1 MNNRSL
7 NRLTSAELAQLWMQ
21 YMNDSGSICI
31 LSFFYEKA
39 EDEEIK
45 SLIKHSIDLS
55 QSHIDKLTS
64 IFNEEKH
71 ALPQGFNL
79 EKDVNLQA
87 PRLFTDLYKLN
98 FIHMM
103 AKIGLTNYA
112 AAYASTTRADITDH
126 FRECMIETMELYKVS
141 KDLLLAKGLYIWPPH
156 IPYTTD
162 VEFVESKKFIYD
174 VFGAKRPLLVC
185 EVENLFSNLLR
196 NALGEATLTGFSQI
210 AQGKEVK
217 DFFVKGIGMAKK
229 HVHLFGEKL
238 EECSLPVPTTWA
250 AEITESTEYTFSDK
264 LMMYFTSGMI
274 SLSIGYYGTA
284 VAQSPRIDI
293 GVMYNRL
300 SLEVQLYSEDGA
312 NLMIK
317 NSWMEQPPMA
327 IDRNELAKKNLE
339 K

>member
-1 MNNRSL
+1 MNNGSL

-174 VFGAKRPLLVC
+174 VFGTKRPLLVC